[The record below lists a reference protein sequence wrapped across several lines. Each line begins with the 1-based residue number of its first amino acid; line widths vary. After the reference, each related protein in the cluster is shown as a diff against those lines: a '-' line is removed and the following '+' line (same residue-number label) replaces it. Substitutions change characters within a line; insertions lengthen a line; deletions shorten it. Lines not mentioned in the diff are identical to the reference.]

1 MGRTAA
7 VTGAARGIGTAIADG
22 LAAAGHDVAV
32 LDLDADAAGK
42 VAAGLAERHGVRA
55 VGVGVDITDAA
66 GVSAAVA
73 RVTGALGPV
82 EVLVNNAGVDVIKPF
97 LESTEEEW
105 ARIVSVNLLG
115 TIRVTRAVL
124 DAMVERGWGRVVMIA
139 SDAGRVGSSGE
150 VVYSGSKGGVIAFG
164 KALAREVARH
174 GVTVNS
180 VCPGP
185 TDTALLDQVAAVSQ
199 KLYDGLAKAVP
210 MRRIATPEDIAPAV
224 VFLASDGAGYTTG
237 QTLSVSGG
245 LTMA

>member
-1 MGRTAA
+1 MGRTAV
-7 VTGAARGIGTAIADG
+7 VTGAARGIGTAIAEG

-42 VAAGLAERHGVRA
+42 VASGLTERHGVRA
-55 VGVGVDITDAA
+55 IGVGVDITDAA
-66 GVSAAVA
+66 GVGAAVA
-73 RVTGALGPV
+73 RVTETLGPV

-97 LESTEEEW
+97 LDSTEEEW
-105 ARIVSVNLLG
+105 ARIVAVNLLG
-115 TIRVTRAVL
+115 TIRMTRAVL
-124 DAMVERGWGRVVMIA
+124 DPMVERGWGRVVMIA

-199 KLYDGLAKAVP
+199 KLYEGLAKAVP

-224 VFLASDGAGYTTG
+224 AFLASDGAGYVTG

>member
-1 MGRTAA
+1 MGRTAV
-7 VTGAARGIGTAIADG
+7 VTGAARGIGTAIAEG

-42 VAAGLAERHGVRA
+42 VASGLTERHGVRA
-55 VGVGVDITDAA
+55 IGVGVDITDAA
-66 GVSAAVA
+66 GVGAAVA
-73 RVTGALGPV
+73 RVTETLGPV

-97 LESTEEEW
+97 LDSTEEEW
-105 ARIVSVNLLG
+105 ARIVAVNLLG
-115 TIRVTRAVL
+115 TIRMTRAVL
-124 DAMVERGWGRVVMIA
+124 DPMVERGWGRVVMIA

-185 TDTALLDQVAAVSQ
+185 PTPRCSTRSPPSARSST
-199 KLYDGLAKAVP
+199 KAWP
-210 MRRIATPEDIAPAV
+210 RRSRCAGSPPPRTSRRRSPSSRRTAPA
-224 VFLASDGAGYTTG
+224 T
-237 QTLSVSGG
+237 
-245 LTMA
+245 